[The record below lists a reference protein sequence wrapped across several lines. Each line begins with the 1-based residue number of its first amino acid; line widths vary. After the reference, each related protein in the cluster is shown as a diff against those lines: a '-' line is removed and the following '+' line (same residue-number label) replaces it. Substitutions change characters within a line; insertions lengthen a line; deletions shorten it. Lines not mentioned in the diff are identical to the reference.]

1 MSKNTFNTVPT
12 DRENPGTEVW
22 EKSGNFVGGQ
32 RKTECVIGLSNCYC
46 STVLCQEPCE
56 LFGLD
61 FVLFILL
68 FLN

>member
-1 MSKNTFNTVPT
+1 MVPT

-56 LFGLD
+56 LLWIIWIGFCIIY
-61 FVLFILL
+61 FVIFKL
-68 FLN
+68 